1 MDVCYNK
8 LFKILID
15 KGLKKTVFAKKVGI
29 SQNTL
34 AKLSKNEFVS
44 MEILVK
50 VCRGL
55 ECTPNDILDI
65 LPLSEERE
73 RDVNGKE

>member
-8 LFKILID
+8 LFKLLID
-15 KGLKKTVFAKKVGI
+15 KGLKKTVFAKEVGI

-34 AKLSKNEFVS
+34 AKLSKNEYVS
-44 MEILVK
+44 MEVLVK

-65 LPLSEERE
+65 LPEGEEKE
-73 RDVNGKE
+73 GDVNGK

>member
-8 LFKILID
+8 LFKLLID
-15 KGLKKTVFAKKVGI
+15 KGLKKTVFAKEVGI

-34 AKLSKNEFVS
+34 AKLSKNEYVS
-44 MEILVK
+44 MEVLVK

-55 ECTPNDILDI
+55 GCSPNDILDI
-65 LPLSEERE
+65 LPKGEEKE
-73 RDVNGKE
+73 RDANGK

>member
-8 LFKILID
+8 LFKLLID

-34 AKLSKNEFVS
+34 AKFSKNEYVS

-65 LPLSEERE
+65 LPEREGKE
-73 RDVNGKE
+73 RDVNGK

>member
-8 LFKILID
+8 LFKLLID
-15 KGLKKTVFAKKVGI
+15 KGLKKTVFAKEVGI

-34 AKLSKNEFVS
+34 AKLSKNEYVS
-44 MEILVK
+44 MEVLVK

-65 LPLSEERE
+65 LLEGEEKE
-73 RDVNGKE
+73 SDVNGK